1 MTDILFLSLPKLNND
16 GPILSLAQLTA
27 SVKQA
32 GFSASFLDFNAWLY
46 NETKDTDLS
55 YIWNTQDFTL
65 ISHENINIIQDEY
78 NEYFSKFYETKIKK
92 LNPKIIGLTAFS
104 HWTFP
109 SIRIVST
116 FIKRADPNIKILLGG
131 PGITAYYSTTEKLL
145 KSKLVDD
152 FITGDADLSLIE
164 YLKGNRDYPGINNY
178 DYDNNYDRNSLPL
191 PDYSDIDFS
200 LYENPVLYISGSRG
214 CVRKCA
220 FCNVPVLWDK
230 FLWKS
235 GEKIAED
242 MIDLSEKY
250 GIKRLRF
257 TDSLINGNQKEF
269 EKMINV
275 LAEYNELFS
284 KQKITFNGQFIF
296 RETKFIKDEL
306 FDKMVKAGYTY
317 ITVGIESGSEKVRK
331 EIGKPFSNEA
341 IEYHLKQM
349 RRTGMKMTALMFVGF
364 PTETDDDFKESIKIL
379 DLFTKYNDVVM
390 EISSD
395 HPMILIPDTPV
406 FLNKEKFSILD
417 SHNEDMFKWES
428 EYSDYKTRIE
438 RHIIFLDEAK
448 KRNLFKSPK
457 VSGKLFKFS
466 EDYLNHYTDHD
477 EKVLKIIE
485 KFKEGVK

>member
-27 SVKQA
+27 CAKQA
-32 GFSASFLDFNAWLY
+32 GFSAAFLDFNAWLY
-46 NETKDTDLS
+46 NETKDTELS

-65 ISHENINIIQDEY
+65 ITNETISAIEQEY

-92 LNPKIIGLTAFS
+92 FEPKIIGLTAFS

-109 SIRIVST
+109 SIRIVSA
-116 FIKRADPNIKILLGG
+116 FIKRVDPNIKILLGG
-131 PGITAYYSTTEKLL
+131 PGITVNAKKLN
-145 KSKLVDD
+145 LVDD
-152 FITGDADLSLIE
+152 FITGDADLSLVE
-164 YLKGNRDYPGINNY
+164 YLKGNKDYPGINNY
-178 DYDNNYDRNSLPL
+178 DYNNNYDRNSLPL

-200 LYENPVLYISGSRG
+200 LYKNPVLYISGSRG

-230 FLWKS
+230 FMWKS
-235 GEKIAED
+235 GETIAD
-242 MIDLSEKY
+242 QMIELSEKY

-269 EKMINV
+269 EKMLDV
-275 LAEYNELFS
+275 LSEYNKFT
-284 KQKITFNGQFIF
+284 KQKISFNGQFIF
-296 RETKFIKDEL
+296 RESRFIKDEL
-306 FDKMVKAGYTY
+306 FDKMVEAGYRY
-317 ITVGIESGSEKVRK
+317 ISVGIESGSEKIRR

-364 PTETDDDFKESIKIL
+364 PTETDEDFQETIKIL
-379 DLFTKYNDVVM
+379 DLFVKYNDVVM

-395 HPMILIPDTPV
+395 HPMILIPDTPA
-406 FLNKEKFSILD
+406 FLNKEKFGILD
-417 SHNEDMFKWES
+417 SHSQDMFEWKS
-428 EYSDYKTRIE
+428 KYNDYKTRIE
-438 RHIIFLDEAK
+438 RHIIFLDEAT

-466 EDYLNHYTDHD
+466 EDYLNHYTEHD
-477 EKVLKIIE
+477 QKVLKIIE
-485 KFKEGVK
+485 RFREDVK